1 MCAVTAAMA
10 YLVLGDSFVKRLCQ
24 CGRPLVVGGQ
34 EVQIVGF
41 PGANLGRIRRE
52 IRRLVTWR
60 SHSIVVLQTG
70 SNDLCNSART
80 PELVADG
87 IVSLATSLV
96 CDCGID
102 KIVVCQITHRCHRRS
117 ESHLS
122 GLTIGMYNAA
132 VYRANALLKERCAG
146 RIRYWEHHR
155 NVRSFAHLSNDGVHL
170 SAQGTKGFRR
180 SIIGALSNVR

>member
-1 MCAVTAAMA
+1 MFRCKAADVWSLLLFTAGMA
-10 YLVLGDSFVKRLCQ
+10 YLVLGDSFVKRLRRFQ

-60 SHSIVVLQTG
+60 SHSIVVLQIG

-80 PELVADG
+80 PELVGDD

-102 KIVVCQITHRCHRRS
+102 TIVVLCVK
-117 ESHLS
+117 SH
-122 GLTIGMYNAA
+122 T
-132 VYRANALLKERCAG
+132 
-146 RIRYWEHHR
+146 
-155 NVRSFAHLSNDGVHL
+155 DGVK
-170 SAQGTKGFRR
+170 ATCP
-180 SIIGALSNVR
+180 A